1 MPANLTDSSTFTS
14 PIQVP
19 TNGDPVDAGPS
30 DPLRAG
36 FQGLANRTKYIK
48 DLLDGGV
55 RRVQYYSSTA
65 ALAAV
70 TGMVNGDV
78 AIVNSTYLGLYIYD
92 TSNSGAAVLPWFVKP
107 DGYADGT
114 PGRWR
119 HLFHSFGVNAS
130 SSLDENR
137 WAIPVANAM
146 PMAPQFITSNSTPVT
161 LSGSYQ
167 DVGPSLSLASL
178 LAGDVLVIDGD
189 MTFDPNGSSNTATIG
204 IKVGGENGDAVFTD
218 SEVTVIASGSVSH
231 RVHVQLACT
240 LASAGTKVVQMR
252 ARDSGIVS
260 GANQVKPRY
269 QLRAM
274 VVRP

>member
-1 MPANLTDSSTFTS
+1 MPTNLTDSSTFTS

-19 TNGDPVDAGPS
+19 ANGDPVDAGPS

-55 RRVQYYSSTA
+55 RRVQYYSSTT

-130 SSLDENR
+130 SSL
-137 WAIPVANAM
+137 
-146 PMAPQFITSNSTPVT
+146 
-161 LSGSYQ
+161 
-167 DVGPSLSLASL
+167 
-178 LAGDVLVIDGD
+178 
-189 MTFDPNGSSNTATIG
+189 
-204 IKVGGENGDAVFTD
+204 
-218 SEVTVIASGSVSH
+218 
-231 RVHVQLACT
+231 
-240 LASAGTKVVQMR
+240 
-252 ARDSGIVS
+252 
-260 GANQVKPRY
+260 
-269 QLRAM
+269 
-274 VVRP
+274 